1 MEMHLVRVILVENKA
16 KEVLKMRKENKNS
29 SKDKVTVKAS
39 NKDNMAVKADNRAET
54 SKKASSKDKETVNN
68 SKGKV
73 TVKANSKSR
82 MRRLST
88 KMEMHPVGVILEDGK
103 VKGVLK
109 QRKQSKNKN
118 KGRVAANKA
127 KSQQKT
133 TVKRSSLAEGKSN
146 SQQTTF
152 RATKAMTRPAHL
164 TSPRRDIPTCGRRIP
179 SSRA

>member
-1 MEMHLVRVILVENKA
+1 MEMHLVRVILGESKA

-29 SKDKVTVKAS
+29 SKD
-39 NKDNMAVKADNRAET
+39 
-54 SKKASSKDKETVNN
+54 
-68 SKGKV
+68 KV

-88 KMEMHPVGVILEDGK
+88 KMEMHPVGVILEDDK

-109 QRKQSKNKN
+109 QRKQIKN

-127 KSQQKT
+127 KSQQKA

-146 SQQTTF
+146 SQQTTVI
-152 RATKAMTRPAHL
+152 ATETMM
-164 TSPRRDIPTCGRRIP
+164 
-179 SSRA
+179 

>member
-1 MEMHLVRVILVENKA
+1 MEMHLTRVILGESKVKG
-16 KEVLKMRKENKNS
+16 VLKQRKQ
-29 SKDKVTVKAS
+29 SK
-39 NKDNMAVKADNRAET
+39 
-54 SKKASSKDKETVNN
+54 NN
-68 SKGKV
+68 SKSRMRRLSIKMEMHPVGVILEDSKVKGVLKQQKQSKIKNKGRV

-88 KMEMHPVGVILEDGK
+88 KMEMHPVGVILEDSK

-109 QRKQSKNKN
+109 QQKQSKIKN

-133 TVKRSSLAEGKSN
+133 TVTSL
-146 SQQTTF
+146 QTTV

-164 TSPRRDIPTCGRRIP
+164 TIPRRDIPTCGRRTP

>member
-1 MEMHLVRVILVENKA
+1 
-16 KEVLKMRKENKNS
+16 MRKKSKNN
-29 SKDKVTVKAS
+29 SKGKVTVKAS

-54 SKKASSKDKETVNN
+54 SKKN
-68 SKGKV
+68 SKGKAA
-73 TVKANSKSR
+73 VKANSKSR
-82 MRRLST
+82 MRRLSI
-88 KMEMHPVGVILEDGK
+88 KMEMHPVGVILEDSK

-109 QRKQSKNKN
+109 QRKQSKIKN
-118 KGRVAANKA
+118 KDRVAANKA
-127 KSQQKT
+127 KSQQKA

>member
-1 MEMHLVRVILVENKA
+1 MEMHLVRVILGESKA
-16 KEVLKMRKENKNS
+16 KEVLKMRKENK
-29 SKDKVTVKAS
+29 
-39 NKDNMAVKADNRAET
+39 
-54 SKKASSKDKETVNN
+54 NN

-109 QRKQSKNKN
+109 QRKQSKIKN

-133 TVKRSSLAEGKSN
+133 TVTSL
-146 SQQTTF
+146 QTTV

-164 TSPRRDIPTCGRRIP
+164 TIPRRDIPTCGRRTP

>member
-1 MEMHLVRVILVENKA
+1 MEMHLVRVILGESKA

-109 QRKQSKNKN
+109 QRKQSKIKN

-133 TVKRSSLAEGKSN
+133 TVTSL
-146 SQQTTF
+146 QTTV

>member
-1 MEMHLVRVILVENKA
+1 MHPVVVILEDGKVKG
-16 KEVLKMRKENKNS
+16 VLKQRKQSKIKNKG
-29 SKDKVTVKAS
+29 
-39 NKDNMAVKADNRAET
+39 R
-54 SKKASSKDKETVNN
+54 
-68 SKGKV
+68 V

-88 KMEMHPVGVILEDGK
+88 KMEMHPVGVILEDSK
-103 VKGVLK
+103 VRGVLK
-109 QRKQSKNKN
+109 QQKQSKIKN

-127 KSQQKT
+127 KSQQKA

-164 TSPRRDIPTCGRRIP
+164 TSPRRDIPTFGRRT
-179 SSRA
+179 SSKCAR

>member
-88 KMEMHPVGVILEDGK
+88 KMEMHPVGIILEDSK
-103 VKGVLK
+103 VRGVLK
-109 QRKQSKNKN
+109 QRKQSKN

-127 KSQQKT
+127 KSQQKA

-152 RATKAMTRPAHL
+152 RATKAMKRPAHL
-164 TSPRRDIPTCGRRIP
+164 TSPRRDTPTFGRRIP

>member
-1 MEMHLVRVILVENKA
+1 MEMHLVRVILGESKA

-29 SKDKVTVKAS
+29 SKD
-39 NKDNMAVKADNRAET
+39 
-54 SKKASSKDKETVNN
+54 
-68 SKGKV
+68 KV

-109 QRKQSKNKN
+109 QRKQSKIKN

-164 TSPRRDIPTCGRRIP
+164 TSPRRDIPTFGRRT
-179 SSRA
+179 SSKCAR

>member
-1 MEMHLVRVILVENKA
+1 MHLVRVILGESKA

-29 SKDKVTVKAS
+29 SKD
-39 NKDNMAVKADNRAET
+39 
-54 SKKASSKDKETVNN
+54 
-68 SKGKV
+68 KV

-109 QRKQSKNKN
+109 QRKQSKIKN
-118 KGRVAANKA
+118 KGRVAANKE
-127 KSQQKT
+127 KSQQKATVTSLQT
-133 TVKRSSLAEGKSN
+133 TV
-146 SQQTTF
+146 
-152 RATKAMTRPAHL
+152 RATEAMMRPAHL
-164 TSPRRDIPTCGRRIP
+164 TSPRRDIPTCGRRTP